1 MSLLEDIRAL
11 GGDEDELALLDGLSD
26 NSADE
31 AVVAAP
37 APTDVRLDATKS
49 RFADFCSQKALAKD
63 LKALL
68 KSLDFGTHAGAAV
81 ESESEESEAPTPPA
95 PVVAP
100 KPEPKAKAAV
110 VAPKPNP
117 AVATP
122 APAPQPTASTSTI
135 KFEAPKGAWVRL
147 LTPNRADTTARRA
160 AAGLARVRAL
170 AAAAG

>member
-1 MSLLEDIRAL
+1 MASTLLDDIRAL

-37 APTDVRLDATKS
+37 SPTDVRLDATKS
-49 RFADFCSQKALAKD
+49 RCADSWQKALAKD

-68 KSLDFGTHAGAAV
+68 KSLDFGKHAGTAA
-81 ESESEESEAPTPPA
+81 ESDSEESEASTPPA

-110 VAPKPNP
+110 VAPKPTP

-135 KFEAPKGAWVRL
+135 KLEAPKGAWVRL
-147 LTPNRADTTARRA
+147 LTPRPR
-160 AAGLARVRAL
+160 
-170 AAAAG
+170 